1 MTVSEFINKIG
12 FKVKDDD
19 VKKVNSTISNIKST
33 ATKLLGTI
41 GIGLSLTA
49 INSLVEEF
57 DAVNDKINYTVQG
70 LGDVKSAQKDILDAA
85 NSVKMSYSSMAGVVT
100 NLVKSNSEMFP
111 VDEAISFSTNL
122 TKLMKSAGRND
133 SEITSIMEGMN
144 KSFQKG
150 AVDTETLNKMLEQ
163 APETA
168 NYLAERLGVAKTQ
181 LLELASSGKI
191 SVTDLKNAFVGSSEE
206 IENAFSQLNF
216 SVSDAI
222 LNIRN
227 KWGFWLKETDEMLGL
242 TQTIGKTMVSAFDKV
257 MSALNRVRNG
267 VVWLSD
273 KLGGM
278 QNMLRLIGIVA
289 GVAFAVF
296 NFDKITKGLTAVS
309 KLLTG
314 VKAKTLAIIA
324 IVVLLA
330 LLVDDFINFMQGN
343 DSVIGTL
350 LANAGVDVDKFR
362 ESIITIW
369 GKIKTALGA
378 IWQGIKNVAIP
389 IFQGIW
395 QFIKDVFDKIGDII
409 SAVAPGVAD
418 FIDQLANG
426 EIDTEKWVQVGETI
440 AKIAVAIAGVVV
452 AIKTVITVV
461 KTVTTI
467 ISGIGTV
474 ISFLTS
480 PIGLVVLAIAAVIA
494 IVIIC
499 IKNWDKIKAAF
510 LSAWEAIKSAWSK
523 VVDFFKGI
531 WDGIVS
537 AFSSVVEWFRN
548 LFQSAWDGIVSIWNA
563 VIGWFQSVWDGIVGV
578 FSAVGTWFTEKFTE
592 AWENIKAVFS
602 TVGEFFQ
609 GVWDTIVSLFTSIGT
624 AVGDAI
630 SGAVKGAINAV
641 LSGAITIING
651 FISAINLAIGII
663 NKIPGVSI
671 SKLNTLDVP
680 QLAEGGYVR
689 PNKPQAVVIGDNKRE
704 GEIVS
709 PISKMRDTVLE
720 AMQLFAASA
729 KPSATTQMLSSSVST
744 TRSIV
749 QNVNINNKFEGDKA
763 IQQKAAGAMDKSAQD
778 VTSELARG
786 LAYAR

>member
-1 MTVSEFINKIG
+1 MTVAEFINKVG
-12 FKVKDDD
+12 FKVDQSS
-19 VKKVNSTISNIKST
+19 VKNVNSTISSIKST
-33 ATKLLGTI
+33 ATKLLGAL
-41 GIGLSLTA
+41 GIGFSLTQLNA
-49 INSLVEEF
+49 IAEEF
-57 DAVNDKINYTVQG
+57 DGI
-70 LGDVKSAQKDILDAA
+70 GDRLAYATDYAENLDEIQQSILESANNCRASYGTMVDTITSLKQA
-85 NSVKMSYSSMAGVVT
+85 NADV
-100 NLVKSNSEMFP
+100 FP
-111 VDEAISFSTNL
+111 VEEAATFVEYVN
-122 TKLMKSAGRND
+122 KLGKAAGYSD
-133 SEITSIMEGMN
+133 SEISTMSSSIQRIAAAGTATSSDLNRIARTTLALIEQIC
-144 KSFQKG
+144 KS
-150 AVDTETLNKMLEQ
+150 
-163 APETA
+163 
-168 NYLAERLGVAKTQ
+168 LGVTRDELDSMADAGQVTAETIKTAM
-181 LLELASSGKI
+181 LNSTEDIDK
-191 SVTDLKNAFVGSSEE
+191 
-206 IENAFSQLNF
+206 AFSNLNF
-216 SVSDAI
+216 GVSDAL

-227 KWGFWLKETDEMLGL
+227 KFGVFVDETNKAFNL
-242 TQTIGKTMVSAFDKV
+242 TQTVGTTMVKVFDKLMGV
-257 MSALNRVRNG
+257 LTRVRNG
-267 VVWLSD
+267 VVWLSE
-273 KLGGM
+273 KLGGV
-278 QNMLRLIGIVA
+278 QNLFRLIAIVA
-289 GVAFAVF
+289 GTAFAVF
-296 NFDKITKGLTAVS
+296 SFDKITKGLTAVS

-314 VKAKTLAIIA
+314 VKTKTLAIIA

-362 ESIITIW
+362 ENIVTIW
-369 GKIKTALGA
+369 GKIKTILGA

-395 QFIKDVFDKIGDII
+395 QFIKDVFGKIGEII

-440 AKIAVAIAGVVV
+440 AKIAAAIAGVVL
-452 AIKTVITVV
+452 AIKTVISVV
-461 KTVTTI
+461 KTVTTVVK
-467 ISGIGTV
+467 GIGSA
-474 ISFLTS
+474 ISFLSS

-494 IVIIC
+494 IVVVC

-510 LSAWEAIKSAWSK
+510 LKAWEAIKSAWGK

-531 WDGIVS
+531 WDGIVG
-537 AFSSVVEWFRN
+537 AFNSVVSWFGN
-548 LFQSAWDGIVSIWNA
+548 LFQSAWDGIVSIWTA
-563 VIGWFQSVWDGIVGV
+563 VTGFFQGVWEGIVGV

-641 LSGAITIING
+641 LSGAIAIING
-651 FISAINLAIGII
+651 FISAINFAIGII

-671 SKLNTLDVP
+671 SKLNTLDTP

-689 PNKPQAVVIGDNKRE
+689 PNQPQAVVIGDNKRE

-729 KPSATTQMLSSSVST
+729 KPSTTTQMLSSSVST